1 LSEQAD
7 GLEKKLGPEFS
18 TLAGNLKDIDPNSQD
33 GREIG
38 SIIDK
43 LDQLCDD

>member
-7 GLEKKLGPEFS
+7 ELLKKLGPEFS
-18 TLAGNLKDIDPNSQD
+18 TLADNMKDIDPTSQD

-43 LDQLCDD
+43 LDQLCGD

>member
-1 LSEQAD
+1 VDE
-7 GLEKKLGPEFS
+7 LEKKLGSEFS
-18 TLAGNLKDIDPNSQD
+18 TLADDLKDIDPNSQD

-43 LDQLCDD
+43 LDQLCGD